1 MFATIQG
8 LEETILNY
16 TRDNQVANGQKWKEN
31 NGENHFHVRPRNKSK
46 EAHEHQLGQL
56 ASGELVDFAL
66 RNSTDVVVGRISGLL
81 REEESNALKHLI
93 AAESSDGHV
102 KEKTIENGR
111 WDVGQRVRQQQDRQA
126 DEDVGEKDRQ
136 SSLSHS
142 NKTTEWQIKSNLLGI
157 DAKREILK
165 VLHLIDVTLMNSFLS
180 IGQCAGVQWRMRNK
194 SVHPRQPDSW

>member
-1 MFATIQG
+1 M
-8 LEETILNY
+8 
-16 TRDNQVANGQKWKEN
+16 
-31 NGENHFHVRPRNKSK
+31 
-46 EAHEHQLGQL
+46 
-56 ASGELVDFAL
+56 DFAL

-142 NKTTEWQIKSNLLGI
+142 NKTTE
-157 DAKREILK
+157 
-165 VLHLIDVTLMNSFLS
+165 
-180 IGQCAGVQWRMRNK
+180 
-194 SVHPRQPDSW
+194 